1 MRRAIFS
8 FIDHAI
14 QYGVWRLILVALGAN
29 LPGAA
34 GSAAATVRAAV
45 RRLDAGPTRVAAA
58 SRIWES
64 PPWPP
69 SDQPW
74 YANAVVRL
82 ETALDAVALLA
93 HLHATEQ
100 EFGRV
105 RALRNAA
112 RTLDL
117 DLLDYEGMLRAP
129 PQAAPELPHPR
140 MEARAFVL
148 LPLAEIAP
156 DWRHPAS
163 GARVQDLIAGLPLD
177 TICRPLSAP
186 SL

>member
-1 MRRAIFS
+1 
-8 FIDHAI
+8 
-14 QYGVWRLILVALGAN
+14 LILVALGAN
-29 LPGAA
+29 LPGPA

-45 RRLDAGPTRVAAA
+45 RRLDADATRVAAA
-58 SRIWES
+58 SRVWES

-82 ETALDAVALLA
+82 ETTLDAAALLG
-93 HLHATEQ
+93 HLHAVEQ

-105 RALRNAA
+105 RGMRNAA

-117 DLLDYEGMLRAP
+117 DLIDYEGMLRAP
-129 PQAAPELPHPR
+129 PLAAPELPHPR
-140 MEARAFVL
+140 MAARAFVL

-156 DWRHPAS
+156 DWRHPGS
-163 GARVQDLIAGLPLD
+163 GTCVRDLIAALPGD
-177 TICRPLSAP
+177 TICRPLPDP
-186 SL
+186 SP

>member
-1 MRRAIFS
+1 MRRAFFS
-8 FIDHAI
+8 VIGHRV

-29 LPGAA
+29 LPGLA
-34 GSAAATVRAAV
+34 GSAAATVRAAIE
-45 RRLDAGPTRVAAA
+45 RLDADPTRVAAA

-82 ETALDAVALLA
+82 ETARDAVALLG
-93 HLHATEQ
+93 HLHALEQ

-105 RALRNAA
+105 RGQRNAA

-117 DLLDYEGMLRAP
+117 DLLDYDGMLRAP

-140 MEARAFVL
+140 MATRAFVL

-163 GARVQDLIAGLPLD
+163 GTSVRDLIAALPGD
-177 TICRPLSAP
+177 TICRPLAPPSA
-186 SL
+186 

>member
-1 MRRAIFS
+1 MRCAFFSAIA
-8 FIDHAI
+8 HAV

-29 LPGAA
+29 LPGPA
-34 GSAAATVRAAV
+34 GSAAATVRAAMT
-45 RRLDAGPTRVAAA
+45 RLDAGPARVAAA

-82 ETALDAVALLA
+82 ETALDAVALLG
-93 HLHATEQ
+93 HLHALEF

-105 RALRNAA
+105 RGMRNAA

-117 DLLDYEGMLRAP
+117 DLIDYDGVLRAP

-140 MEARAFVL
+140 MAARAFVL

-156 DWRHPAS
+156 S
-163 GARVQDLIAGLPLD
+163 
-177 TICRPLSAP
+177 
-186 SL
+186 

>member
-1 MRRAIFS
+1 M
-8 FIDHAI
+8 
-14 QYGVWRLILVALGAN
+14 ILVAIGAN
-29 LPGAA
+29 LPGPA
-34 GSAAATVRAAV
+34 GSAAATVRAAI
-45 RRLDAGPTRVAAA
+45 RRLDAGPARVAAA
-58 SRIWES
+58 SRVWES

-82 ETALDAVALLA
+82 ETALDAAALLG
-93 HLHATEQ
+93 HLHAVEQ

-105 RALRNAA
+105 RAERNAA

-117 DLLDYEGMLRAP
+117 DLLDYDGVLRAP

-140 MEARAFVL
+140 MATRAFVL

-156 DWRHPAS
+156 DWRHPGS
-163 GARVQDLIAGLPLD
+163 GTSVRDLIARLPGD
-177 TICRPLSAP
+177 TICRLLASP
-186 SL
+186 SP

>member
-1 MRRAIFS
+1 MRGAFFS
-8 FIDHAI
+8 RIGDTV

-29 LPGAA
+29 LPGPA
-34 GSAAATVRAAV
+34 GSAAATVRAAM

-58 SRIWES
+58 SRVWES

-93 HLHATEQ
+93 HLHALEQ

-105 RALRNAA
+105 RGMRNAA

-117 DLLDYEGMLRAP
+117 DLVDYDGQRRMP
-129 PQAAPELPHPR
+129 PQPAPALPHPR
-140 MEARAFVL
+140 MDARAFVL

-156 DWRHPAS
+156 AWRHPQS
-163 GARVQDLIAGLPLD
+163 GVGVAELIAGLPAD
-177 TICRPLSAP
+177 AICRPLPEP
-186 SL
+186 SP

>member
-1 MRRAIFS
+1 MRRAFFS
-8 FIDHAI
+8 VIGGRV

-29 LPGAA
+29 LPGPA
-34 GSAAATVRAAV
+34 GSAAATVRAAAAQ
-45 RRLDAGPTRVAAA
+45 LDAGATRVAAA

-82 ETALDAVALLA
+82 ETALDAAALLA
-93 HLHATEQ
+93 HLHALEIA
-100 EFGRV
+100 FGRV
-105 RALRNAA
+105 RGMRNAA

-117 DLLDYEGMLRAP
+117 DLIDYDGMLRAP

-140 MEARAFVL
+140 MAARAFVL

-156 DWRHPAS
+156 DWRHPGS
-163 GARVQDLIAGLPLD
+163 GASIADLIAGLPAD
-177 TICRPLSAP
+177 TICRPLPAP
-186 SL
+186 SP

>member
-1 MRRAIFS
+1 
-8 FIDHAI
+8 
-14 QYGVWRLILVALGAN
+14 LILVALGAN
-29 LPGAA
+29 LPGPA

-45 RRLDAGPTRVAAA
+45 QRFAAGPTRVAAS

-82 ETALDAVALLA
+82 ETELDAVALLG
-93 HLHATEQ
+93 HLHALEL

-105 RALRNAA
+105 REMRNAA

-117 DLLDYEGMLRAP
+117 DLLDYDGMLRAP
-129 PQAAPELPHPR
+129 PQEAPELPHPR
-140 MEARAFVL
+140 MAGRAFVL
-148 LPLAEIAP
+148 MPLAEIAP
-156 DWRHPAS
+156 DWRHPGS
-163 GARVQDLIAGLPLD
+163 GIGVAELIAGLPAD
-177 TICRPLSAP
+177 TICRPLPDP
-186 SL
+186 SP